1 MDYQILSIKL
11 ITKYS
16 LSSIRF
22 MNQVPQFDLLINQL
36 KIAHILQLERKYKLQ
51 LLRKQ
56 LKTTKKTIKIH
67 IL

>member
-36 KIAHILQLERKYKLQ
+36 KIAHILQLERKYKL
-51 LLRKQ
+51 
-56 LKTTKKTIKIH
+56 
-67 IL
+67 